1 MTAKAWSANS
11 DHATSITRSSLTP
24 PASHRPY
31 RSGLRAYSGN
41 STKLYCC
48 KMVAQRD
55 RVRPRLNQATSLP
68 RAPLMLSIR
77 DIGGGVQ
84 RVVCSTVTRHMAYG
98 MPLRQC
104 WLAAGRLTKQPG
116 LEQETTPGS

>member
-11 DHATSITRSSLTP
+11 DHATSITRPSLTP
-24 PASHRPY
+24 PAGQRPY

-55 RVRPRLNQATSLP
+55 RVRPLLNQATSLP

-77 DIGGGVQ
+77 DIGGGCRGLCARQSRAIWHLVF
-84 RVVCSTVTRHMAYG
+84 RLLLAKKKTASLEM
-98 MPLRQC
+98 LRQSHRDYAC
-104 WLAAGRLTKQPG
+104 
-116 LEQETTPGS
+116 